1 MGIFEH
7 FPYTNFHELNL
18 DWVIDFI
25 RSGKLDIESTQKIVE
40 ELVKN
45 QPDEIKKAVNDELQG
60 MVARGEFNE
69 ISEKYITP
77 QVNGLVKSGIDLH

>member
-25 RSGKLDIESTQKIVE
+25 QSGKLDIESSIKLIE
-40 ELVKN
+40 ELVK
-45 QPDEIKKAVNDELQG
+45 
-60 MVARGEFNE
+60 
-69 ISEKYITP
+69 ISLMKLKM
-77 QVNGLVKSGIDLH
+77 Q

>member
-18 DWVIDFI
+18 DWIIDFI
-25 RSGKLDIESTQKIVE
+25 QSGKLDIESSQKLVE

-45 QPDEIKKAVNDELQG
+45 QPAEIKRL
-60 MVARGEFNE
+60 
-69 ISEKYITP
+69 
-77 QVNGLVKSGIDLH
+77 